1 MYADDITVWTTR
13 GSLGE
18 KQERLQEAAPC
29 VENYTKERG
38 LRCSTEK
45 SEFLRIGRHPTQA
58 TLEVTLEG
66 QLIPEKNMIRILG
79 MWLQGSR
86 KCSHTISLLSKAAE
100 QVGRMINRVSQ
111 KRYGM
116 REEDTL
122 KRELEQSRR
131 ESNELRRQLNELIR
145 EKHVGAAT
153 RQENGRTATL
163 ISNKVVAIVH
173 DEIKDTQIEHV
184 ITEIIPKKKR
194 KANSTFIVNLY
205 SPPSQTKGD
214 FIRHFAEA
222 KKKAGQNALVIAGD
236 FNAKSP
242 KWGYPKEDKKG
253 RGICTAAESVGC
265 ELLTDE
271 NQPTRQGNSASPDTC
286 PDLSFVRG
294 AKNAEWE
301 NLLENLGSDHYI
313 LRISLTAE
321 QVRRKIGTARLTD
334 WDAFRAHCKQ
344 LEGGTIE
351 SAENWSQQLRQIQ
364 DLYTKEV
371 VRTEQTPEVDKR
383 LLRLWEARRGLT
395 KRWKRQELNRKLKKK
410 IADITR
416 QAEEYTNQLAR
427 QGWQQFSNSLNG
439 TLSTAR
445 TWQILKALLDP
456 SKNKSES
463 SKAIQRLT
471 HQYQGTDEQLLE
483 EVQVKCYGKDQVE
496 SYKEEYRGEDNPT
509 MDRPITREEVMEAVA
524 SATKNTAAGADKIR
538 NSLIRNLNDEAID
551 QLAKYLNTLWQ
562 EGRVP
567 AEWKH
572 AVVVMIPKPGKKLQ
586 IENLRPISLT
596 SCLEK
601 LYEKIIT
608 RRIQNHLEKEQLY
621 PDSMFGFR
629 ANLST
634 QDVLLQLKEEVL
646 ETMPKAGEN
655 VVMAIDIKGA
665 FDNVSHVAI
674 MEGLNNANCGKRT
687 HDYVRDFLSN
697 RTATVGLG
705 ELRRDVFHTP
715 CKGKPQG
722 SVISPVLFN
731 VAMIGLANK
740 LKKIEGIQHA
750 MYADDITVWTTRG
763 SLGEKQ
769 ERLQVDREIGA
780 PQNRQTSHPSNPGSH
795 PRGSTHTRK
804 EHDKNLGHVATRQP
818 QMQSHH

>member
-1 MYADDITVWTTR
+1 MGGKTQTHQA
-13 GSLGE
+13 
-18 KQERLQEAAPC
+18 
-29 VENYTKERG
+29 VEETK
-38 LRCSTEK
+38 
-45 SEFLRIGRHPTQA
+45 TQ
-58 TLEVTLEG
+58 
-66 QLIPEKNMIRILG
+66 
-79 MWLQGSR
+79 
-86 KCSHTISLLSKAAE
+86 
-100 QVGRMINRVSQ
+100 Q
-111 KRYGM
+111 K
-116 REEDTL
+116 
-122 KRELEQSRR
+122 
-131 ESNELRRQLNELIR
+131 
-145 EKHVGAAT
+145 
-153 RQENGRTATL
+153 
-163 ISNKVVAIVH
+163 
-173 DEIKDTQIEHV
+173 TQ
-184 ITEIIPKKKR
+184 
-194 KANSTFIVNLY
+194 
-205 SPPSQTKGD
+205 
-214 FIRHFAEA
+214 
-222 KKKAGQNALVIAGD
+222 
-236 FNAKSP
+236 
-242 KWGYPKEDKKG
+242 
-253 RGICTAAESVGC
+253 
-265 ELLTDE
+265 
-271 NQPTRQGNSASPDTC
+271 
-286 PDLSFVRG
+286 
-294 AKNAEWE
+294 
-301 NLLENLGSDHYI
+301 
-313 LRISLTAE
+313 
-321 QVRRKIGTARLTD
+321 
-334 WDAFRAHCKQ
+334 
-344 LEGGTIE
+344 
-351 SAENWSQQLRQIQ
+351 
-364 DLYTKEV
+364 
-371 VRTEQTPEVDKR
+371 
-383 LLRLWEARRGLT
+383 
-395 KRWKRQELNRKLKKK
+395 KK

-416 QAEEYTNQLAR
+416 QAEKYANQLAR

-483 EVQVKCYGKDQVE
+483 EVKVKCYGKDQVE
-496 SYKEEYRGEDNPT
+496 SYKEEYRREDNPT
-509 MDRPITREEVMEAVA
+509 MDRPITREVMEAVA
-524 SATKNTAAGADKIR
+524 SAIKNTAAGADKIR

-596 SCLEK
+596 SCLGK

-621 PDSMFGFR
+621 PDSTFGFR

-634 QDVLLQLKEEVL
+634 QDVLLQLKEEML

-655 VVMAIDIKGA
+655 VIMAIDIKGA

-697 RTATVGLG
+697 RTSTVGLG

-715 CKGKPQG
+715 CKGTPQG

-769 ERLQVDREIGA
+769 GCKSTEKSELLRIDRHPTQTTLEVTLEGQLIPEKNMIRILGMWLQGSRKCSHTISLLSKAAEQVGRMINRVSQKRYGMREEDTLKLVNSLIVSRVTYSLPYHATTKAEREQADTILRKAYRTALHLPRNTSTEKLLQLGISSPFNELAEALLGA
-780 PQNRQTSHPSNPGSH
+780 Q
-795 PRGSTHTRK
+795 
-804 EHDKNLGHVATRQP
+804 
-818 QMQSHH
+818 